1 MEAFY
6 YANSKI
12 CQYQNKYYSVLFPNE
27 NIIIQALLSVFQN
40 EAEGGNIKMKTGT
53 RQGSW
58 EWEKRYLIYQT
69 VKK

>member
-1 MEAFY
+1 MQIQKF
-6 YANSKI
+6 
-12 CQYQNKYYSVLFPNE
+12 CQYQNKYYSVLFRNG

-58 EWEKRYLIYQT
+58 E
-69 VKK
+69 